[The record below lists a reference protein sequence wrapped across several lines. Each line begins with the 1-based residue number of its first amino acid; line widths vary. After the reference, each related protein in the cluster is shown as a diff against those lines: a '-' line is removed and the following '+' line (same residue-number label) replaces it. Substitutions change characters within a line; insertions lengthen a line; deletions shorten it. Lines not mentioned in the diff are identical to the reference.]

1 MARNAVKN
9 GQYCCLSVICKNWRA
24 FDIQFHR
31 LVLSIFF
38 KTSVKDHLDSSNR
51 LLERGVWLVCIEALL
66 SHIHAQ
72 SSKCWSTYPILC
84 FRSRFTAKR
93 LVIPLFLIC
102 QQLLSQNAAGHRRR
116 KRQSE
121 GWSALRTFCDSVC
134 KLLSTVISDYS
145 CQDPGAR
152 GQDPLK
158 AGEKQ
163 T

>member
-1 MARNAVKN
+1 M
-9 GQYCCLSVICKNWRA
+9 L
-24 FDIQFHR
+24 IQP
-31 LVLSIFF
+31 V
-38 KTSVKDHLDSSNR
+38 VN
-51 LLERGVWLVCIEALL
+51 
-66 SHIHAQ
+66 
-72 SSKCWSTYPILC
+72 
-84 FRSRFTAKR
+84 
-93 LVIPLFLIC
+93 PLFLIC

-121 GWSALRTFCDSVC
+121 GLIRTFCDLVC
-134 KLLSTVISDYS
+134 KLVSTVISDYS